1 MGCIRPAIISTR
13 NHYWSAVAREKK
25 TTCVEQH
32 SSRAAHVFGGKLTSA
47 AMAALVFAN
56 LLNFELVGLLAELFQ
71 ADLGCRARLPAPLP
85 HGHCTAAR
93 CGSTSGP
100 STAFG
105 GNFLLKLCRLQYKD
119 ICTTLK
125 EARAAGSAL
134 QSPPKLY
141 KFPCSG
147 EHAAGLAHTRTHR
160 RLYRKARNCRE
171 HLQQSSK
178 QASRPGLLGISQLD
192 RFDSKYCK

>member
-47 AMAALVFAN
+47 VLAALVFAN

-105 GNFLLKLCRLQYKD
+105 GNLLLKLAVYSPRTSAQHSKKRGQRAQPCNRL
-119 ICTTLK
+119 
-125 EARAAGSAL
+125 
-134 QSPPKLY
+134 P
-141 KFPCSG
+141 
-147 EHAAGLAHTRTHR
+147 
-160 RLYRKARNCRE
+160 
-171 HLQQSSK
+171 SSK
-178 QASRPGLLGISQLD
+178 NFHAQANMLQALHIPGPIGVSTARPGTAVSTCSKAASRPHGLV
-192 RFDSKYCK
+192 C